1 MKIAVWHNL
10 PSGGGRRA
18 LFNHVKGLVEMGHHV
33 EVWCPSTAVTSFLP
47 LDGIA
52 IEHVV
57 PIDWDM
63 TPEPN
68 QVKRVLRARWYVPR
82 KIKSMNSHCQR
93 CADEIHA
100 GNFDVLFANSCWLFY
115 APSIGRFVNLPKVL
129 YLQEP
134 ARMLYEASPRLPWA
148 ALENDG
154 RHAWNPKHW
163 ARLAGDFVNV
173 NLLRL
178 QVREE
183 LRNASAFDK
192 LLVNSLFS
200 RESVLRAYNLE
211 ASVCY
216 LGIDTQKFWDMDLP
230 RENFVIGVGA
240 YSKSKR
246 IEFVID
252 AIARVQE
259 RRPKLIWVG
268 NAGTNAY
275 MSSLEHYALEHGV
288 ELELKQNID
297 DESLT
302 LLLNTAMAM
311 IYAPRLEPFGFVP
324 LEANACGLPVLGV
337 AEGGLRETIID
348 GLNGFLVEPD
358 PDAMAHS
365 IQRLINDPKLG
376 YQLGKSGR
384 KQVAEH
390 FSLDSANRRLE
401 YFLADAV
408 ANHQSTNAHAG

>member
-1 MKIAVWHNL
+1 
-10 PSGGGRRA
+10 
-18 LFNHVKGLVEMGHHV
+18 MGHHV
-33 EVWCPSTAVTSFLP
+33 EVWCPTTAITQFLP
-47 LDGIA
+47 LSEFA
-52 IEHVV
+52 AEHII

-68 QVKRVLRARWYVPR
+68 QVKRVLRARWCVPR
-82 KIKSMNSHCQR
+82 KIKAMNTHCRR

-115 APSIGRFVNLPKVL
+115 APAIGRFVNLPKVL

-134 ARMLYEASPRLPWA
+134 ARMLYEASPRLLWS

-154 RHAWNPKHW
+154 NHSWNPKHL

-183 LRNASAFDK
+183 LRNAKVYDRI
-192 LLVNSLFS
+192 LVNSLFS

-211 ASVCY
+211 SSVCY
-216 LGIDTQKFWDMDLP
+216 LGIDTLKFKDMDLP

-240 YSKSKR
+240 FSKSKR

-252 AIARVQE
+252 AIARVQKH
-259 RRPKLIWVG
+259 RPKLIWVG
-268 NAGTNAY
+268 NTGTSDY
-275 MSSLEHYALEHGV
+275 MHSLEQYALDCGV
-288 ELELKQNID
+288 ELELKRNID
-297 DESLT
+297 DDT
-302 LLLNTAMAM
+302 LAMLLNKAIAMV
-311 IYAPRLEPFGFVP
+311 YAPRLEPFGFVP
-324 LEANACGLPVLGV
+324 LEANACGLPILGV

-348 GLNGFLVEPD
+348 GLNGYLVEPE

-365 IQRLINDPKLG
+365 IQKLIADPKLG

-384 KQVAEH
+384 KRIVEH
-390 FSLDSANRRLE
+390 FSLDSANQRLE
-401 YFLADAV
+401 KFLADAV
-408 ANHQSTNAHAG
+408 AYHQHTYTHAA